1 MNRNADSPAA
11 LTPATAGRPPRAPG
25 DPSHGVAPVAP
36 APAEKPAKAAPA
48 PAADKE

>member
-1 MNRNADSPAA
+1 MTTPVP
-11 LTPATAGRPPRAPG
+11 LTPATAGRTPRAPG
-25 DPSHGVAPVAP
+25 DPSHGVAPAA

>member
-1 MNRNADSPAA
+1 MTTPAVP
-11 LTPATAGRPPRAPG
+11 LTPATAGRKPRAPG
-25 DPSHGVAPVAP
+25 DPSHGVAPAAPAP